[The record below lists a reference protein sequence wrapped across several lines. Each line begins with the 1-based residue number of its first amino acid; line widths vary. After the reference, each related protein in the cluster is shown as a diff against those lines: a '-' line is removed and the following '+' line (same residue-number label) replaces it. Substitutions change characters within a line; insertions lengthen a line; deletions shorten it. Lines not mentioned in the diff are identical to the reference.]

1 MQVGRS
7 PLARSV
13 CVSSSSS
20 SFLIFLQLTEMHKTL
35 HVLDEFLAKLEGRK
49 QGE

>member
-20 SFLIFLQLTEMHKTL
+20 FLICLQLTEMHKKL